1 MLPHKMI
8 LTLFSINAFQGL
20 AGSGENALEPAPTAI
35 VFGFSPQEENHGKK
49 EQGIS
54 P

>member
-1 MLPHKMI
+1 MI
-8 LTLFSINAFQGL
+8 STLSSIKAFLGL
-20 AGSGENALEPAPTAI
+20 AGLGENALEPAPTAI
-35 VFGFSPQEENHGKK
+35 VFGISPQEENHGKK